1 MKNLNFISH
10 VLQVRIEVFLRIFAM
25 VIALLTLSTVV
36 IDFGFSLSAEEKNIA
51 MRIYNFSWWFY
62 FIVFTVRLGIFFY
75 KFRKASAG
83 LTILTGLLIYL
94 TLLPRMFSVSPDG
107 LLYSVWWFLGHL
119 KTTIFVIS
127 VFAVL
132 DLSKSII
139 SFLNRKTNPALMM
152 ATGFAVIIFI
162 GGLLLLLPRSIAAGA
177 NLSVV
182 DAFFVSTSA
191 VCVTGLSPV
200 DISTTFTIDGQLI
213 ILALIQIGGL
223 GVMTI
228 TSFFALFYMGNTN
241 LYSQLAVKNMI
252 GTDTWNSLLSTLFY
266 ILGFTFA
273 IEMIGAAFIWLSVH
287 STLGMTMQEE
297 VYFAIFHS
305 ISAFCNA
312 GFSTLSNNLGNP
324 SFMGINSLYVIISVL
339 VILGGI
345 GFPIL
350 MNLKCALFYN
360 VRRLFNKDYRQYLRV
375 TTINTKIVLATTTVL
390 LVLSTVAF
398 ALIEWNGAFAGMTT
412 WEKIVQSFFH
422 ASVPRTAGFNSVDMG
437 SFSNIGIL
445 VFMILMWIGGASQST
460 AGGIKVNT
468 IAVAWANFMSVIRE
482 RKSVVVLKCEVS
494 QESVQRATAT
504 VFASILVIL
513 LAFIILLAT
522 EPGLTP
528 KQLLFEV
535 VSAVGTVGSSL
546 NATAYLTTAGK
557 IIVSLLMFVGRV
569 GLIVVAM
576 SFVKKKGQERFSYP
590 KDNVIIN

>member
-1 MKNLNFISH
+1 M
-10 VLQVRIEVFLRIFAM
+10 RIFAM

-51 MRIYNFSWWFY
+51 MRIYNFSWLFY

-287 STLGMTMQEE
+287 STLVMTMQEE

-482 RKSVVVLKCEVS
+482 RKSVVILKREVS

>member
-1 MKNLNFISH
+1 MKNINFISH

-107 LLYSVWWFLGHL
+107 LLYSVWWFLGHI

-200 DISTTFTIDGQLI
+200 DISTTFTVDGQLI

-241 LYSQLAVKNMI
+241 LYSHLAVKNII

-287 STLGMTMQEE
+287 STLDMTMQEE
-297 VYFAIFHS
+297 IYFAIFHS

-312 GFSTLSNNLGNP
+312 GFSTVSNNLGN
-324 SFMGINSLYVIISVL
+324 SSLMGINSLYVIISLL

-350 MNLKCALFYN
+350 MNLKCALFHN
-360 VRRLFNKDYRQYLRV
+360 VRRLFNKDYRQHLRV
-375 TTINTKIVLATTTVL
+375 TTINTKIVLATTIVL

-482 RKSVVVLKCEVS
+482 RKSVVILKREVS

-513 LAFIILLAT
+513 LAFIILLTT

-535 VSAVGTVGSSL
+535 VSALGTVGSSL
-546 NATAYLTTAGK
+546 NATAYLSTAGK

-576 SFVKKKGQERFSYP
+576 SFVKKKGQERFCYP

>member
-51 MRIYNFSWWFY
+51 MRIYNFSWLFY

-482 RKSVVVLKCEVS
+482 RKSVVVLKREVS

>member
-1 MKNLNFISH
+1 
-10 VLQVRIEVFLRIFAM
+10 M

-36 IDFGFSLSAEEKNIA
+36 IDFGFSLSAEEKNLA

-287 STLGMTMQEE
+287 STLDMTMQEE
-297 VYFAIFHS
+297 IYFAIFHS

-350 MNLKCALFYN
+350 MNLKCALFHN
-360 VRRLFNKDYRQYLRV
+360 VRRLFNKDYRQHLRV

-390 LVLSTVAF
+390 LVLSTAAF
-398 ALIEWNGAFAGMTT
+398 VLIEWNGAFAGMTT

-482 RKSVVVLKCEVS
+482 RKSVVILKREVS

-535 VSAVGTVGSSL
+535 ISALGTVGSSL

-576 SFVKKKGQERFSYP
+576 SFVKKKGQERFCYP

>member
-1 MKNLNFISH
+1 MKNINFISH

-107 LLYSVWWFLGHL
+107 LLYSVWWFLGHI
-119 KTTIFVIS
+119 KTTIFV

-200 DISTTFTIDGQLI
+200 DISTTFTVDGQLI

-241 LYSQLAVKNMI
+241 LYSQLAVKNII

-287 STLGMTMQEE
+287 STLDMTMQEE
-297 VYFAIFHS
+297 IYFAIFHS

-312 GFSTLSNNLGNP
+312 GFSTVSNNLGN
-324 SFMGINSLYVIISVL
+324 SSLMGINSLYVIISLL

-350 MNLKCALFYN
+350 MNLKCALFHN
-360 VRRLFNKDYRQYLRV
+360 VRRLFNKDYRQHLRV
-375 TTINTKIVLATTTVL
+375 TTINTKIVLATTIVL

-482 RKSVVVLKCEVS
+482 RKSVVILKREVS

-513 LAFIILLAT
+513 LAFIILLTT

-535 VSAVGTVGSSL
+535 VSALGTVGSSL
-546 NATAYLTTAGK
+546 NATAYLSTAGK

-576 SFVKKKGQERFSYP
+576 SFVKKKGQERFCYP

>member
-1 MKNLNFISH
+1 
-10 VLQVRIEVFLRIFAM
+10 M

-266 ILGFTFA
+266 ILGFTFS

-482 RKSVVVLKCEVS
+482 RKSVVILKREVS

>member
-10 VLQVRIEVFLRIFAM
+10 VLQVRIEAFLRIFAM

-375 TTINTKIVLATTTVL
+375 TTTKIVLATTTVL

-482 RKSVVVLKCEVS
+482 RKSVVVLKREVS

>member
-1 MKNLNFISH
+1 
-10 VLQVRIEVFLRIFAM
+10 M

-107 LLYSVWWFLGHL
+107 LLYSVWWFLGHI

-200 DISTTFTIDGQLI
+200 DISTTFTVDGQLI

-241 LYSQLAVKNMI
+241 LYSQLAVKNII

-287 STLGMTMQEE
+287 STLDMTMQEE
-297 VYFAIFHS
+297 IYFAIFHS

-350 MNLKCALFYN
+350 MNLKCALFHN
-360 VRRLFNKDYRQYLRV
+360 VRRLFNKDYRQHLRV

-390 LVLSTVAF
+390 LVLSTAAF
-398 ALIEWNGAFAGMTT
+398 VLIEWNGAFAGMTT

-482 RKSVVVLKCEVS
+482 RKSVVILKREVS

-535 VSAVGTVGSSL
+535 ISALGTVGSSL

-576 SFVKKKGQERFSYP
+576 SFVKKKGQERFCYP

>member
-51 MRIYNFSWWFY
+51 MRIYNFSWLFY

-266 ILGFTFA
+266 ILGFTFS

-287 STLGMTMQEE
+287 STLVMTMQEE

-482 RKSVVVLKCEVS
+482 RKSVVVLKREVS

>member
-1 MKNLNFISH
+1 
-10 VLQVRIEVFLRIFAM
+10 M

-107 LLYSVWWFLGHL
+107 LLYSVWWFLGHI

-200 DISTTFTIDGQLI
+200 DISTTFTVDGQLI

-241 LYSQLAVKNMI
+241 LYSQLAVKNII

-287 STLGMTMQEE
+287 STLDMTMQEE
-297 VYFAIFHS
+297 IYFAIFHS

-312 GFSTLSNNLGNP
+312 GFSTVSNNLGN
-324 SFMGINSLYVIISVL
+324 SSLMGINSLYVIISLL

-350 MNLKCALFYN
+350 MNLKCALFHN
-360 VRRLFNKDYRQYLRV
+360 VRRLFNKDYRQHLRV
-375 TTINTKIVLATTTVL
+375 TTINTKIVLATTIVL

-482 RKSVVVLKCEVS
+482 RKSVVILKREVS

-513 LAFIILLAT
+513 LAFIILLTT

-535 VSAVGTVGSSL
+535 VSALGTVGSSL
-546 NATAYLTTAGK
+546 NATAYLSTAGK

-576 SFVKKKGQERFSYP
+576 SYVKKKGQERFCYP

>member
-1 MKNLNFISH
+1 MKNINFISH

-107 LLYSVWWFLGHL
+107 LLYSVWWFLGHI

-162 GGLLLLLPRSIAAGA
+162 GGLLLLLPRSIAAGV

-200 DISTTFTIDGQLI
+200 DISTTFTVDGQLI

-241 LYSQLAVKNMI
+241 LYSQLAVKNII

-287 STLGMTMQEE
+287 STLDMTMQEE
-297 VYFAIFHS
+297 IYFAIFHS

-312 GFSTLSNNLGNP
+312 GFSTVSNNLGN
-324 SFMGINSLYVIISVL
+324 SSLMGINSLYVIISLL

-350 MNLKCALFYN
+350 MNLKCALFHN
-360 VRRLFNKDYRQYLRV
+360 VRRLFNKDYRQHLRV
-375 TTINTKIVLATTTVL
+375 TTINTKIVLATTIVL

-482 RKSVVVLKCEVS
+482 RKSVVILKREVS

-513 LAFIILLAT
+513 LAFIILLTT

-535 VSAVGTVGSSL
+535 VSALGTVGSSL
-546 NATAYLTTAGK
+546 NATAYLSTAGK

-576 SFVKKKGQERFSYP
+576 SFVKKKGQERFCYP

>member
-10 VLQVRIEVFLRIFAM
+10 VLQVRIEAFLRIFAM

-51 MRIYNFSWWFY
+51 MRIYNFSWLFY

-287 STLGMTMQEE
+287 STLVMTMQEE

-482 RKSVVVLKCEVS
+482 RKSVVVLKREVS

>member
-1 MKNLNFISH
+1 
-10 VLQVRIEVFLRIFAM
+10 M

-213 ILALIQIGGL
+213 ILALIQIGGI

-482 RKSVVVLKCEVS
+482 RKSVVVLKREVS

>member
-127 VFAVL
+127 VLAVL

-191 VCVTGLSPV
+191 VCVTGLFPV
-200 DISTTFTIDGQLI
+200 VFSTTFTIYGQLI

-482 RKSVVVLKCEVS
+482 RKSVVVLKREVS

-576 SFVKKKGQERFSYP
+576 SFVKKKGQERFSYL

>member
-1 MKNLNFISH
+1 
-10 VLQVRIEVFLRIFAM
+10 M

-287 STLGMTMQEE
+287 STLDMTMQEE
-297 VYFAIFHS
+297 IYFAIFHS

-350 MNLKCALFYN
+350 MNLKCALFHN
-360 VRRLFNKDYRQYLRV
+360 VRRLFNKDYRQHLRV

-390 LVLSTVAF
+390 LVLSTAAF
-398 ALIEWNGAFAGMTT
+398 VLIEWNGAFAGMTT

-482 RKSVVVLKCEVS
+482 RKSVVILKREVS
-494 QESVQRATAT
+494 KESVQRATAT

-535 VSAVGTVGSSL
+535 ISALGTVGSSL

-576 SFVKKKGQERFSYP
+576 SFVKKKGQERFCYP

>member
-482 RKSVVVLKCEVS
+482 RKSVVVLKREVS

>member
-1 MKNLNFISH
+1 M
-10 VLQVRIEVFLRIFAM
+10 RILAM

-287 STLGMTMQEE
+287 STLDMTMQEE
-297 VYFAIFHS
+297 IYFAIFHS

-350 MNLKCALFYN
+350 MNLKCALFHN
-360 VRRLFNKDYRQYLRV
+360 VRRLFNKDYRQHLRV

-390 LVLSTVAF
+390 LVLSTAAF
-398 ALIEWNGAFAGMTT
+398 VLIEWNGAFAGMTT

-482 RKSVVVLKCEVS
+482 RKSVVILKREVS

-535 VSAVGTVGSSL
+535 ISALGTVGSSL

-576 SFVKKKGQERFSYP
+576 SFVKKKGQERFCYP

>member
-1 MKNLNFISH
+1 MKNINFISH

-107 LLYSVWWFLGHL
+107 LLYSVWWFLGHI

-200 DISTTFTIDGQLI
+200 DISTTFTVDGQLI
-213 ILALIQIGGL
+213 SLALIQIGGL
-223 GVMTI
+223 GFMTI
-228 TSFFALFYMGNTN
+228 TSLFALFYIGNTN
-241 LYSQLAVKNMI
+241 LYSQLAVKNII

-287 STLGMTMQEE
+287 STLDMTMQEE
-297 VYFAIFHS
+297 IYFAIFHS

-312 GFSTLSNNLGNP
+312 GFSTVSNNLGN
-324 SFMGINSLYVIISVL
+324 SSLMGINSLYVIISLL

-350 MNLKCALFYN
+350 MNLKCALFHN
-360 VRRLFNKDYRQYLRV
+360 VRRLFNKDYRQHLRV
-375 TTINTKIVLATTTVL
+375 TTINTKIVLATTIVL

-482 RKSVVVLKCEVS
+482 RKSVVILKREVS

-513 LAFIILLAT
+513 LAFIILLTT

-535 VSAVGTVGSSL
+535 VSALGTVGSSL
-546 NATAYLTTAGK
+546 NATAYLSTAGK

-576 SFVKKKGQERFSYP
+576 SFVKKKGQERFCYP

>member
-482 RKSVVVLKCEVS
+482 RKSVVILKREVS

>member
-1 MKNLNFISH
+1 MRNLNFISH
-10 VLQVRIEVFLRIFAM
+10 VLQVRIEFFLRVFAM
-25 VIALLTLSTVV
+25 LIALLTLSAVV
-36 IDFGFSLSAEEKNIA
+36 IDFGFSLGPEEKKIA
-51 MRIYNFSWWFY
+51 LGIYNFSWWYY
-62 FIVFTVRLGIFFY
+62 FILFTIRLGVFFFR
-75 KFRKASAG
+75 FRKASVVF
-83 LTILTGLLIYL
+83 TVLTGFLIYL
-94 TLLPRMFSVSPDG
+94 TFLPRVFSVSPESF
-107 LLYSVWWFLGHL
+107 LSPVWAFLGHI

-132 DLSKSII
+132 DVSKAII

-152 ATGFAVIIFI
+152 ATGFAVIIFV
-162 GGLLLLLPRSIAAGA
+162 GGLLLLLPRSLADGA

-273 IEMIGAAFIWLSVH
+273 IEMLGAAFIWLSVH
-287 STLGMTMQEE
+287 STLGMTMREE

-312 GFSTLSNNLGNP
+312 GFSTVSNNLGN
-324 SFMGINSLYVIISVL
+324 SSLMGIDSLYIVISVL

-350 MNLKCALFYN
+350 MNLKCALLHN
-360 VRRLFNKDYRQYLRV
+360 LRRIFNKDYRQHIRM

-398 ALIEWNGAFAGMTT
+398 ALIEWNGAFVGMTT
-412 WEKIVQSFFH
+412 WEKIVHAFFH
-422 ASVPRTAGFNSVDMG
+422 AAVPRTAGFNSVDMG

-445 VFMILMWIGGASQST
+445 VFMVLMWIGGASQST

-482 RKSVVVLKCEVS
+482 RKSVVILKREIS
-494 QESVQRATAT
+494 QESVQRAMAT
-504 VFASILVIL
+504 VFVSILVIL
-513 LAFIILLAT
+513 LAFVILLST
-522 EPGLTP
+522 EQSLSP

-546 NATAYLTTAGK
+546 NATAYLSTSGK
-557 IIVSLLMFVGRV
+557 IVISLLMFVGRV
-569 GLIVVAM
+569 GLIVFAM
-576 SFVKKKGQERFSYP
+576 SFVKKKGQERFCYP

>member
-1 MKNLNFISH
+1 
-10 VLQVRIEVFLRIFAM
+10 M

-51 MRIYNFSWWFY
+51 MRIYNFSWLFY

-287 STLGMTMQEE
+287 STLVMTMQEE

-482 RKSVVVLKCEVS
+482 RKSVVVLKREVS

>member
-1 MKNLNFISH
+1 
-10 VLQVRIEVFLRIFAM
+10 M

-287 STLGMTMQEE
+287 STLVMTMQEE

-482 RKSVVVLKCEVS
+482 RKSVVVLKREVS

>member
-107 LLYSVWWFLGHL
+107 LLYSVWWFFGHL

-482 RKSVVVLKCEVS
+482 RKSVVILKREVS

>member
-266 ILGFTFA
+266 ILGFTFS

-412 WEKIVQSFFH
+412 WERIVQSFFH

-482 RKSVVVLKCEVS
+482 RKSVVVLKREVS

>member
-1 MKNLNFISH
+1 
-10 VLQVRIEVFLRIFAM
+10 M

-287 STLGMTMQEE
+287 STLDMTMQEE
-297 VYFAIFHS
+297 IYFAIFHS

-350 MNLKCALFYN
+350 MNLKCALFHN
-360 VRRLFNKDYRQYLRV
+360 VRRLFNKDYRQHLRV

-390 LVLSTVAF
+390 LVLSTAAF
-398 ALIEWNGAFAGMTT
+398 VLIEWNGAFAGMTT

-482 RKSVVVLKCEVS
+482 RKSVVILKREVS

-535 VSAVGTVGSSL
+535 ISALGTVGSSL

-576 SFVKKKGQERFSYP
+576 SFVKKKGQERFCYP

>member
-36 IDFGFSLSAEEKNIA
+36 IEFGFSLSAEEKNIA

-482 RKSVVVLKCEVS
+482 RKSVVVLKREVS

>member
-10 VLQVRIEVFLRIFAM
+10 VLQVRIEAFLRIFAM

-287 STLGMTMQEE
+287 STLEMTMQEE

-482 RKSVVVLKCEVS
+482 RKSVVVLKREVS

>member
-287 STLGMTMQEE
+287 STLVMTMQEE

-482 RKSVVVLKCEVS
+482 RKSVVVLKREVS

>member
-266 ILGFTFA
+266 ILGFTFS

-375 TTINTKIVLATTTVL
+375 TTINTKIVLATTVL

-482 RKSVVVLKCEVS
+482 RKSVVILKREVS

>member
-1 MKNLNFISH
+1 
-10 VLQVRIEVFLRIFAM
+10 M

-36 IDFGFSLSAEEKNIA
+36 IEFGFSLSAEEKNIA

-266 ILGFTFA
+266 ILGFTFS

-482 RKSVVVLKCEVS
+482 RKSVVVLKREVS

>member
-10 VLQVRIEVFLRIFAM
+10 VLQVRIEFFLRILAM

-287 STLGMTMQEE
+287 STLDMTMQEE
-297 VYFAIFHS
+297 IYFAIFHS

-350 MNLKCALFYN
+350 MNLKCALFHN
-360 VRRLFNKDYRQYLRV
+360 VRRLFNKDYRQHLRV

-390 LVLSTVAF
+390 LVLSTAAF
-398 ALIEWNGAFAGMTT
+398 VLIEWNGAFAGMTT

-482 RKSVVVLKCEVS
+482 RKSVVILKREVS

-535 VSAVGTVGSSL
+535 ISALGTVGSSL

-576 SFVKKKGQERFSYP
+576 SFVKKKGQERFCYP

>member
-1 MKNLNFISH
+1 MKNINFISH

-94 TLLPRMFSVSPDG
+94 TLLPRMFSVLPDG
-107 LLYSVWWFLGHL
+107 LLYSVWWFLGHI
-119 KTTIFVIS
+119 KSTIFVIS

-200 DISTTFTIDGQLI
+200 DISTTFTVDGQLI

-241 LYSQLAVKNMI
+241 LYSQLAVKNII

-287 STLGMTMQEE
+287 STLDMTMQEE
-297 VYFAIFHS
+297 IYFAIFHS

-312 GFSTLSNNLGNP
+312 GFSTVSNNLGN
-324 SFMGINSLYVIISVL
+324 SSLMGINSLYVIISLL

-350 MNLKCALFYN
+350 MNLKCALFHN
-360 VRRLFNKDYRQYLRV
+360 VRRLFNKDYRQHLRV
-375 TTINTKIVLATTTVL
+375 TTINTKIVLATTIVL

-482 RKSVVVLKCEVS
+482 RKSVVILKREVS

-513 LAFIILLAT
+513 LAFIILLTT

-535 VSAVGTVGSSL
+535 VSALGTVGSSL
-546 NATAYLTTAGK
+546 NATAYLSTAGK

-576 SFVKKKGQERFSYP
+576 SFVKKKGQERFCYP

>member
-1 MKNLNFISH
+1 MKNFNFISH

-107 LLYSVWWFLGHL
+107 LLYSVWWFLGHI

-200 DISTTFTIDGQLI
+200 DISTTFTVDGQLI

-241 LYSQLAVKNMI
+241 LYSQLAVKNII

-287 STLGMTMQEE
+287 STLDMTMQEE
-297 VYFAIFHS
+297 IYFAIFHS

-312 GFSTLSNNLGNP
+312 GFSTVSNNLGN
-324 SFMGINSLYVIISVL
+324 SSLMGINSLYVIISLL

-350 MNLKCALFYN
+350 MNLKCALFHN
-360 VRRLFNKDYRQYLRV
+360 VRRLFNKDYRQHLRV
-375 TTINTKIVLATTTVL
+375 TTINTKIVLATTIVL

-482 RKSVVVLKCEVS
+482 RKSVVILKREVS

-513 LAFIILLAT
+513 LAFIILLTT

-546 NATAYLTTAGK
+546 NATAYLTTTGK
-557 IIVSLLMFVGRV
+557 IVISLLMFVGRV
-569 GLIVVAM
+569 GLIVIAM
-576 SFVKKKGQERFSYP
+576 SFVKKKGQERFCYP

>member
-10 VLQVRIEVFLRIFAM
+10 VLQVRIEVFLRVFAM

-287 STLGMTMQEE
+287 STLDMTMQEE
-297 VYFAIFHS
+297 IYFAIFHS

-350 MNLKCALFYN
+350 MNLKCALFHN
-360 VRRLFNKDYRQYLRV
+360 VRRLFNKDYRQHLRV
-375 TTINTKIVLATTTVL
+375 TTINTKIVLATTIVL

-482 RKSVVVLKCEVS
+482 RKSVVILKREVS

-535 VSAVGTVGSSL
+535 ISALGTVGSSL

-576 SFVKKKGQERFSYP
+576 SFVKKKGQERFCYP

>member
-1 MKNLNFISH
+1 MKNINFISH

-107 LLYSVWWFLGHL
+107 LLYSVWWFLGHI

-200 DISTTFTIDGQLI
+200 DISTTFTVDGQLI

-241 LYSQLAVKNMI
+241 LYSQLAVKNII

-287 STLGMTMQEE
+287 STLDMTMQEE
-297 VYFAIFHS
+297 IYFAIFHS

-312 GFSTLSNNLGNP
+312 GFSTVSNNLGN
-324 SFMGINSLYVIISVL
+324 SSLMGINSLYVIISLL

-350 MNLKCALFYN
+350 MNLKCALFHN
-360 VRRLFNKDYRQYLRV
+360 VRRLFNKDYRQHLRV
-375 TTINTKIVLATTTVL
+375 TTINTKIVLATTIVL

-482 RKSVVVLKCEVS
+482 RKSVVILKREVS

-513 LAFIILLAT
+513 LAFIILLTT

-535 VSAVGTVGSSL
+535 VSALGTVGSSL
-546 NATAYLTTAGK
+546 NATAYLSTAGK

-576 SFVKKKGQERFSYP
+576 SFVKKKGQERFCYP

>member
-482 RKSVVVLKCEVS
+482 RKSVVVLKREVS

-504 VFASILVIL
+504 VFVFILVIL

-546 NATAYLTTAGK
+546 NATAYLTPAGK

-576 SFVKKKGQERFSYP
+576 SFVKKKGQERFSYL

>member
-1 MKNLNFISH
+1 M
-10 VLQVRIEVFLRIFAM
+10 
-25 VIALLTLSTVV
+25 
-36 IDFGFSLSAEEKNIA
+36 
-51 MRIYNFSWWFY
+51 FY

-287 STLGMTMQEE
+287 STLVMTMQEE

-482 RKSVVVLKCEVS
+482 RKSVVVLKREVS

>member
-1 MKNLNFISH
+1 
-10 VLQVRIEVFLRIFAM
+10 M

-107 LLYSVWWFLGHL
+107 LLYSVWWFLGHI

-200 DISTTFTIDGQLI
+200 DISTTFTVDGQLI

-241 LYSQLAVKNMI
+241 LYSQLAVKNII

-287 STLGMTMQEE
+287 STLDMTMQEE
-297 VYFAIFHS
+297 IYFAIFHS

-312 GFSTLSNNLGNP
+312 GFSTVSNNLGN
-324 SFMGINSLYVIISVL
+324 SSLMGINSLYVIISLL

-350 MNLKCALFYN
+350 MNLKCALFHN
-360 VRRLFNKDYRQYLRV
+360 VRRLFNKDYRQHLRV
-375 TTINTKIVLATTTVL
+375 ATINTKIVLATTIVL

-482 RKSVVVLKCEVS
+482 RKSVVILKREVS

-513 LAFIILLAT
+513 LAFIILLTT

-535 VSAVGTVGSSL
+535 VSALGTVGSSL
-546 NATAYLTTAGK
+546 NATAYLSTAGK

-576 SFVKKKGQERFSYP
+576 SFVKKKGQERFCYP

>member
-152 ATGFAVIIFI
+152 ATGFVVIIFI

-482 RKSVVVLKCEVS
+482 RKSVVVLKREVS